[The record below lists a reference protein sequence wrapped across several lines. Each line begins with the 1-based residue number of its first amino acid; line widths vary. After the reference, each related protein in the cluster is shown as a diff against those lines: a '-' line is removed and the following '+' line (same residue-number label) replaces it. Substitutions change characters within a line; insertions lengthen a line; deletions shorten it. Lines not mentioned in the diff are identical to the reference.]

1 MPPPRYLLCQGLSPT
16 ATVLVAGGAHAS
28 LIVAASLVYG
38 HMFAFQVGVDERD
51 SSIEFINKNT
61 VAHNRAIEHYLAG
74 RWAQAASELDRISEG
89 H

>member
-16 ATVLVAGGAHAS
+16 ATVLVAGGAHGS
-28 LIVAASLVYG
+28 LIVAASLVC